1 MSVPVP
7 PPRRRRAAR
16 AWEAVDRAAAYA
28 AVVYRLAIDLGT
40 SNTVA
45 VLRDEDGRIRP
56 VLFDGREQLPSA
68 VHAGTGG
75 ALVAG
80 PDAERLARAD
90 PAAFE
95 PNPKRRVDD
104 GTVLLGRHTV
114 DVADVLAA
122 VLSAVASR
130 LPASP
135 AEGCVVLTVPA
146 GWGSPRR
153 EVLAGAA
160 ERAGLGAVEFLSEPV
175 AAAAYFTATLPQDLP
190 PGAALL
196 VVDLGAGTADLAV
209 VRGGRVVA
217 QGGLDVGGLDVDAAL
232 VGVLG
237 DVVSATEPEVW
248 HRLAAPA
255 TAADRRDRLLLW
267 QEVRAAKE
275 SLSRLSV
282 APVHVPGC
290 RSDPHLTREELEAA
304 AAPLLARI
312 ADLAAALTGHQPVG
326 LPAAGVVADPAGT
339 GGSLA
344 ASGVGPAA
352 PAQGFTAPDGG
363 FAAPAGEPAAVAGE
377 AAGHAG
383 GWPRSFSSAGEPAAA
398 ARPAPARPSRHRAH
412 HRRASRDRRRRRGAA
427 RHGGRGAGG
436 HRRAGRSAGGRAGRR
451 GGVPRRMP
459 LRRRWRSPATVLLV
473 LLCFALPFATV
484 SCGLPDGYGRAQP
497 GGTSEYT
504 GFDLASGGAP
514 AVREDQLRPP
524 GQRRPD
530 RLDPQPAHVAALLL
544 LAAVL
549 GAVAIGSDRRR
560 RMVTAALGGLAALV
574 LVAGQVLVLDRLAAA
589 VVEQSRLPAG
599 KTAGDMVG
607 TGPGF
612 WLAVTLLGLLTAAN
626 VAALAPARRRSLSG
640 RRTGG

>member
-1 MSVPVP
+1 M
-7 PPRRRRAAR
+7 
-16 AWEAVDRAAAYA
+16 
-28 AVVYRLAIDLGT
+28 YRLAIDLGT

-383 GWPRSFSSAGEPAAA
+383 GWPRSFSSAGGAGCRCSPGSCTPVSAS
-398 ARPAPARPSRHRAH
+398 RPPPSSVPRPS
-412 HRRASRDRRRRRGAA
+412 SPKGAA

-451 GGVPRRMP
+451 GGR
-459 LRRRWRSPATVLLV
+459 
-473 LLCFALPFATV
+473 
-484 SCGLPDGYGRAQP
+484 
-497 GGTSEYT
+497 
-504 GFDLASGGAP
+504 
-514 AVREDQLRPP
+514 
-524 GQRRPD
+524 
-530 RLDPQPAHVAALLL
+530 
-544 LAAVL
+544 
-549 GAVAIGSDRRR
+549 
-560 RMVTAALGGLAALV
+560 TAADAV
-574 LVAGQVLVLDRLAAA
+574 AAA
-589 VVEQSRLPAG
+589 VAQSRDGAAGTAVFRVAVRDRVVRAARRLRQGAARRDERVHRVRPRVRRRARRAGGPAAPARAAASRPARPA
-599 KTAGDMVG
+599 AGARRRAAAARR
-607 TGPGF
+607 GPRGRGDRQRP
-612 WLAVTLLGLLTAAN
+612 APPDGDRRARRAGG
-626 VAALAPARRRSLSG
+626 ARARRRAGARPGPARRRRRRAEPPAG
-640 RRTGG
+640 REDRR